1 MKLRTHL
8 VLMLSLSALLFA
20 FWAFLVANHAFQ
32 KTDISMQQALLERD
46 ATFLSGQ
53 IAKGGIDKE
62 LLDTY
67 AKDHAVR
74 LTLVDHDGNV
84 LYDNEETPSLM
95 DNHALREEIQSAM
108 ALGDGKAVRYSK
120 TLRTDMVYVAKS
132 QGNLVVRLAAP
143 ISSIGTWRKNF
154 FSIFIPTLIPFL
166 VILLVLCILYVAHLL
181 RPLSQLSKAAIIWG
195 NGKLTHQLLPEGPEE
210 FQLLARTMNQEARDL
225 ARRMEASENERLRY
239 ESILDTM
246 VEGVILVDGKGHQV
260 LSNRAARLFHGDEL
274 LSNIAIA
281 QTIRHTM
288 LADVVESTTIKAE
301 DQVFSITTAPIHDS
315 DEVSGAVVTLNDIT
329 RIQHLEQ
336 VRRDFVANVSH
347 ELKTPL
353 TSILGFSDILAGE
366 HLDEEERIHYAT
378 IILKGAKRMQGII
391 SDLLT
396 LSSLETEGKQFPME
410 KVEVSDLI
418 DDARESVR
426 FACDQK
432 RMRLVIG
439 DAKGFQVTCARNLM
453 VEAISNLLSNAIRYS
468 PEGTEILVGVEQDAK
483 NTMISV
489 TDHGYGISPE
499 DQKRIFER
507 FYRVD
512 KARSRSQGGTGL
524 GLSIVRHVMLIHK
537 GTVKV
542 QSSLGAGSTF
552 TLVIPRELG

>member
-143 ISSIGTWRKNF
+143 VSSIATWRKNF

-274 LSNIAIA
+274 LSNTAIA

-468 PEGTEILVGVEQDAK
+468 PEGTEILVGVEQDVK

-524 GLSIVRHVMLIHK
+524 GLSIVRHVMLIHM

>member
-143 ISSIGTWRKNF
+143 VSSIATWRKNF

-210 FQLLARTMNQEARDL
+210 FQILARTMNQEARDL

-274 LSNIAIA
+274 LSNTAIA